1 MLISLLHLI
10 HAVLDRLVEVLNR
23 TAVAFRHIFG
33 LQHEI
38 CCCKVICNRDV
49 INDGNSKQCLYI
61 RIVRLCL
68 SRIPEE
74 YHEVNLSFYDL
85 GTDLLVSA

>member
-1 MLISLLHLI
+1 MLMSLLHLI

-49 INDGNSKQCLYI
+49 INNGNSKQCLYI

-68 SRIPEE
+68 
-74 YHEVNLSFYDL
+74 
-85 GTDLLVSA
+85 